1 MSAYDLLE
9 NSLRLINTQQGRE
22 KTCRLLHYF
31 IKFIIPILTT
41 QGVRFQELI
50 EKLQKLKN
58 SMSIT
63 RKVLRFGMPLT
74 YAHDIISRFKTH
86 ERKGVKMIFWR
97 TLQDISKSL
106 YYILDHPI
114 YANKL
119 GLIQLNKSRSEDLR
133 YHSNRFWLISSIIDI
148 MCDVVDLYQIQKDI
162 QIADVRERLRRL
174 YQLHFLK
181 MLSILRSVMDIPTAL
196 HYMGSDRVNGQVAGL
211 TGTVSSIISIYNL
224 WGKPL

>member
-1 MSAYDLLE
+1 
-9 NSLRLINTQQGRE
+9 
-22 KTCRLLHYF
+22 
-31 IKFIIPILTT
+31 
-41 QGVRFQELI
+41 
-50 EKLQKLKN
+50 
-58 SMSIT
+58 
-63 RKVLRFGMPLT
+63 
-74 YAHDIISRFKTH
+74 
-86 ERKGVKMIFWR
+86 MIFWR